1 MDIRITILDNNDNN
15 YIIVVPRFSFLYF
28 GVGISPES
36 EHDKKVLLCIWA
48 TDIYKTFITYY
59 LTDSKEGKYQNVPLF
74 DMVKDDLYAL
84 LNRLFELLKLNKRR
98 LHCRYTH
105 SNVTVRQ
112 FKDNDELSK
121 FLHRI
126 ILEDYFF
133 INVQIT

>member
-1 MDIRITILDNNDNN
+1 MEIRITILDNNDNT

-28 GVGISPES
+28 SVGIKPEYDS
-36 EHDKKVLLCIWA
+36 KVLRCIWA
-48 TDIYKTFITYY
+48 TDVFKVFLRYY
-59 LTDSKEGKYQNVPLF
+59 VTTNKEGKHQNIPLF

-84 LNRLFELLKLNKRR
+84 VNQLFELLTLNKRR

-112 FKDNDELSK
+112 FADNDEMSR
-121 FLHRI
+121 FLQRI

-133 INVQIT
+133 LNVQIT